1 MKKWKK
7 GMALAV
13 STAFVLGMVGCG
25 TTSGEDQAAS
35 NGTVAAEVQNE
46 STEAAAA
53 EVSGTESEVSGDNT
67 LKIFGDASVWLPNN
81 ETDIN
86 SSPFLLQLMED
97 TGVNIDLT
105 AVSGDAQQQFN
116 LMVAGGKENLPDI
129 VDSSNRFEGGVAA
142 AYANGY
148 IIDLTD
154 MIDEWAPN
162 YRKYLDEHPEID
174 KLVKTDDGKYL
185 SFPMI
190 RGDDGLCS
198 FNGLAIRKDW
208 LDKAGLE
215 VPTTIDEWYTAL
227 TTFKNDFGATA
238 PLVIEATNRWHY
250 NNFASA
256 YGTMYD
262 FFQNDGKVV
271 YGPTEPGFKDF
282 LAEMNKWYEEGLID
296 PNYLTADKNARDAAI
311 SSGQAGAV
319 WTAVGGG
326 IGKFMEA
333 METENPEF
341 ELVGVPTPVLN
352 KGDRPMVGFKA
363 DNATYNGGLTITTN
377 CKNVELAMKFLD
389 YGYSEAGDKLFNY
402 GTEGVSY
409 EMVDGKPVYTELITK
424 NPDGLTMSQAMS
436 YYIGSSHMGGG
447 FVQQLD
453 YYNQYLQRPQQ
464 REAVATWADTD
475 AKHHLLP
482 SLTLSAEE
490 SSEVAEIDTEIWTLV
505 DESVAGIITGT
516 IPVDAW
522 DDVVEEVK
530 AMDLDRS
537 LEIKQAALD
546 KYNSK

>member
-7 GMALAV
+7 GIALAM
-13 STAFVLGMVGCG
+13 SATLALGMAACG
-25 TTSGEDQAAS
+25 TTAGEEQAAS
-35 NGTVAAEVQNE
+35 NDTAAAKVQNE
-46 STEAAAA
+46 SAEAAGTEANAA
-53 EVSGTESEVSGDNT
+53 EATGSGDNT
-67 LKIFGDASVWLPNN
+67 LKIFGEASVWLPNN
-81 ETDIN
+81 ETDIA
-86 SSPFLLQLMED
+86 SSPFLQQLMED
-97 TGVNIDLT
+97 TGVNIELT
-105 AVSGDAQQQFN
+105 AISGDTQQQFN

-208 LDKAGLE
+208 LDAAGLE
-215 VPTTIDEWYTAL
+215 VPATIDEWYTAL

-262 FFQNDGKVV
+262 FFQKDGKVV

-282 LAEMNKWYEEGLID
+282 LAEMSKWYEEGLID

-341 ELVGVPTPVLN
+341 ELVGVSTPVLN

-389 YGYSEAGDKLFNY
+389 YGYSEEGDKLFNY

-409 EMVDGKPVYTELITK
+409 EVVDGKPVYTELITK

-436 YYIGSSHMGGG
+436 YYIGASHMGGG
-447 FVQQLD
+447 FVQELD

-475 AKHHLLP
+475 AKEHLLP
-482 SLTLSAEE
+482 PLTLSAEE

-516 IPVDAW
+516 IPLDTW

-530 AMDLDRS
+530 SMDLDRS
-537 LEIKQAALD
+537 LEIKQTALD